1 MEKEFGPVLRFLR
14 GIVRLFIPT
23 YRLDQES
30 IPDLSQPTIF
40 VSHHENLRGPL
51 KIIIWTTIFMR
62 IWVLAKLTDP
72 KACYQHFVDYTFTQ
86 RFHIPKP
93 IAKLLAFPA
102 AWIVAFF
109 LKQARVIPVYR
120 GSRQLKKTFTT
131 SLQALEERVPVT
143 IFPDV
148 DYQSKDQPV
157 GKIYEGFLHLEKLY
171 YRKYHHH
178 IQFVPLYANRKT
190 HKIYCGQAVTFQG
203 PKEDFRQERDQVA
216 QKLQDQLNQLLDK
229 D

>member
-1 MEKEFGPVLRFLR
+1 MEREFGPVLGFCRR
-14 GIVRLFIPT
+14 IVRLFIPT
-23 YRLDQES
+23 YRIDQDAS
-30 IPDLSQPTIF
+30 VDLNQPTVF

-62 IWVLAKLTDP
+62 IWVLAKLTEP

-86 RFHIPKP
+86 RFHLPKA

-102 AWIVAFF
+102 AWIASFF
-109 LKQARVIPVYR
+109 LNQARVIPVYR
-120 GSRQLKKTFTT
+120 GSRQLKKTFTC
-131 SLQALEERVPVT
+131 SLQALEERIPVT

-171 YRKYHHH
+171 YRKYQEH

-203 PKEDFRQERDQVA
+203 SKENFRQERDHVA
-216 QKLQDQLNQLLDK
+216 QELQDQLNRLIDK